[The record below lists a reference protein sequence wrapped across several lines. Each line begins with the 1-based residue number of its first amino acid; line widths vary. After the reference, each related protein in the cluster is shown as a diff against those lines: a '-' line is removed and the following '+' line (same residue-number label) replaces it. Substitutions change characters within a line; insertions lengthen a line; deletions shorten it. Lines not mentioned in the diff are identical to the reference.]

1 MKAAMYDLAIIG
13 GGINGV
19 GIARDAA
26 GRGLR
31 VLLVERDDLAAH
43 TSSASTKLVHGGLR
57 YLEHYEFNLVR
68 KALKE
73 REVLLRAAP
82 HIIWP
87 MRFVLP
93 VDEGMRP
100 AWLLRLGLFLYDH
113 LGGRDILPGTK
124 SLNLRKDARGDPLQ
138 ERLKKGFAY
147 SDCWVDDARL
157 VSLTARDAAER
168 GADIRTQADCVGLER
183 GADRWTLKI
192 NQYGGQE
199 TEQAKILINAA
210 GPWVDPVTAMYDR
223 SSNAA
228 KLRLV
233 KGSHIVVKRKYEGDH
248 SYIFQNRDGRI
259 IFAIPY
265 EGDHTLIGTTDEPWS
280 YAEGP
285 ARISEGEIAYLCDA
299 ASEYFEAPVTP
310 DDIEWT
316 YSGVRP
322 LFDDHSRT
330 AATVTRDFVFDYD
343 TDGGAPVLSIFGGKI
358 TTYRVLAL
366 QAIRTLSDALDIDG
380 DDWTKEAHLPGGDF
394 APDAFDA
401 LVDQYAS
408 DWTFLDRS
416 VLHRLVRAYGTDS
429 ATMLA
434 GVRTLADMGQSF
446 GAGLYEIEIR
456 WLIDREFA
464 CTAEDILW
472 RRSKLGLHMS
482 KAEQQSVAQW
492 FDQQDRRAREN
503 LELS

>member
-492 FDQQDRRAREN
+492 FDQHDRRAREN

>member
-1 MKAAMYDLAIIG
+1 MTAAMYDLAIIG

-26 GRGLR
+26 GRGLK
-31 VLLVERDDLAAH
+31 VLLVERDDLASH

-93 VDEGMRP
+93 VDAGMRP

-113 LGGRDILPGTK
+113 LGGRDILPGTR
-124 SLNLRKDARGDPLQ
+124 SVNLLTDHRGDPLQ
-138 ERLKKGFAY
+138 KRLKKGFAY
-147 SDCWVDDARL
+147 SDCWVEDARL
-157 VSLTARDAAER
+157 VSLTARDAADR
-168 GADIRTQADCVGLER
+168 GADIRTRAECVGLDR
-183 GADRWTLKI
+183 GADRWNLSI
-192 NQYGGQE
+192 QQQGE
-199 TEQAKILINAA
+199 IITEQAKILVNAA
-210 GPWVDPVTAMYDR
+210 GPWVDPVTSLYDR

-265 EGDHTLIGTTDEPWS
+265 EGEHTLIGTTDEPWS
-280 YAEGP
+280 YAEGD
-285 ARISEGEIAYLCDA
+285 AKISDGEIGYLCDA
-299 ASEYFEAPVTP
+299 ASEYFEIPVTR
-310 DDIEWT
+310 DDIQWT

-322 LFDDHSRT
+322 LFDDHSRS

-343 TDGGAPVLSIFGGKI
+343 KENGAPVLSVFGGKI

-380 DDWTKEAHLPGGDF
+380 DDWTKKAHLPGGDF
-394 APDAFDA
+394 APDGFDA
-401 LVDQYAS
+401 LVDQYA
-408 DWTFLDRS
+408 DRWNFIDRS
-416 VLHRLVRAYGTDS
+416 NLHRLVRAYGTDT
-429 ATMLA
+429 AIMLEKVKA
-434 GVRTLADMGQSF
+434 VSDLGQLF
-446 GAGLYEIEIR
+446 GAGLSELEIR

-464 CTAEDILW
+464 CTAEDVLW

-482 KAEQQSVAQW
+482 DAEQQAVGQW
-492 FDQQDRRAREN
+492 FDHHQQKTKAKLD
-503 LELS
+503 LS